1 MNTRLHL
8 SQVMM
13 VFMLFAASAAHA
25 GTQPAGDPASS
36 PLSGP
41 RVADETV
48 RTLVSRDM
56 QGRFQP
62 VEGRPEAAALAR
74 IPIDPVRREAARR
87 VLEDRASALRAH
99 LVEHIDMLRAW
110 TDASLAGEEEEV
122 RRIQIEL
129 YQMFEPEGDRGV
141 LHAPLTEVLSPAEFV
156 ELERVLDEYWDA
168 WMAAEAG
175 DRMMDGAVPE
185 NLEQRLAYRLYQQE
199 LGYAYESTLRP
210 VQQRLERIYAAVEP
224 TPDQREAIRAA
235 VIGLIRAGGLSPT
248 EAQRDEAA
256 RAIYDALDED
266 RRFRLFAAGLSA
278 M

>member
-185 NLEQRLAYRLYQQE
+185 NLEQRLA
-199 LGYAYESTLRP
+199 
-210 VQQRLERIYAAVEP
+210 RIYAAVEP

>member
-1 MNTRLHL
+1 MTRVHP
-8 SQVMM
+8 SRVM
-13 VFMLFAASAAHA
+13 VAAAFFTAVSTQA
-25 GTQPAGDPASS
+25 GVQPVGDPGSS

-41 RVADETV
+41 RVAEETV

-62 VEGRPEAAALAR
+62 VEGRPESAALAR

-87 VLEDRASALRAH
+87 VMEDRASALRAH

-122 RRIQIEL
+122 RRIQLEL
-129 YQMFEPEGDRGV
+129 YQMFEPEGNRAV
-141 LHAPLTEVLSPAEFV
+141 LHAPLAEALSGAEFA

-168 WMAAEAG
+168 WMSAEAG
-175 DRMMDGAVPE
+175 DRMMDAAPE
-185 NLEQRLAYRLYQQE
+185 NLELRLAYRLYQQE
-199 LGYAYESTLRP
+199 LAYAYESTLRP
-210 VQQRLERIYAAVEP
+210 VQQRLERIYATVEP
-224 TPDQREAIRAA
+224 TPEQRATIRAA

-248 EAQRDEAA
+248 AQQREEAA
-256 RAIYDALDED
+256 RMIYDALDED